1 MPSKNQK
8 LKINLAKK
16 LKKDIK
22 KKFLGAP
29 TTFSI
34 PHSVLESSL
43 MVGLPMLYP
52 YTFHPSIFEGKNRLN
67 LV

>member
-22 KKFLGAP
+22 KILGAL